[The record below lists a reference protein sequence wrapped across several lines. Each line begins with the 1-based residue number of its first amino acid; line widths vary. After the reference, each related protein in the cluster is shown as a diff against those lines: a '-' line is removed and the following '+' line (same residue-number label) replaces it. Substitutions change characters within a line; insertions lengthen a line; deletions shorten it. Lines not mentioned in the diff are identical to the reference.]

1 MNKKI
6 IHPVTVERLE
16 KIQGDI
22 IILNGG
28 RNTGKSYSVK
38 VLMLREAFKAI
49 NKNKSL
55 KEEEASYI
63 EGVNKKLEV

>member
-49 NKNKSL
+49 NKNN
-55 KEEEASYI
+55 I
-63 EGVNKKLEV
+63 